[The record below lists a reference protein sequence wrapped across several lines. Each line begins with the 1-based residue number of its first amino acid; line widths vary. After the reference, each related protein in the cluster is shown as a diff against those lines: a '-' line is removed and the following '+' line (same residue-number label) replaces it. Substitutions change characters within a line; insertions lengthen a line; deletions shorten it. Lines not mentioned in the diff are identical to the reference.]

1 MREPI
6 YSRLLLVL
14 VLLLLE
20 SHERESD
27 LLVVVEGSLPGVRR
41 APGEQVDGSAA
52 EKKKSSAGPNT
63 CFLPPAVLEQVEGWQ
78 CRIVPPQKARSAQ
91 ETRSG
96 GAEEHDEGRRR
107 SLRRPPALGGV
118 QGFRQRSNPGT

>member
-52 EKKKSSAGPNT
+52 EKKREFCWAKHL
-63 CFLPPAVLEQVEGWQ
+63 LPAP
-78 CRIVPPQKARSAQ
+78 CRA
-91 ETRSG
+91 
-96 GAEEHDEGRRR
+96 
-107 SLRRPPALGGV
+107 
-118 QGFRQRSNPGT
+118 